1 MKRKFNDITKQM
13 NCKSEYKRTLTIKKT
28 DTLPCE
34 ICNDPVKNYRECI
47 SPYVYCSYDCLSII
61 ILSNKND
68 YLDTNDLMIF
78 DY

>member
-1 MKRKFNDITKQM
+1 MKRKFIDITKQM
-13 NCKSEYKRTLTIKKT
+13 NCKTEYKKTLRIKKI

-34 ICNDPVKNYRECI
+34 ICHDPVKNYRECI

-68 YLDTNDLMIF
+68 YLDTDDDLMIF
-78 DY
+78 D